1 METKPT
7 KTDVRRILGALK
19 RSKKKVV
26 RLDLLS
32 RLTGLYP
39 DVLAEKLWY
48 FEPMIMLD
56 DSINCRDLIPAME
69 AYLVTPANSPKKVA
83 PKAKPISQKEL
94 KEYSSVADFVYK
106 RMTSVGGLVDT
117 SIKLSDDEL
126 AILKR
131 LIEIEQKRRKTSAKK

>member
-39 DVLAEKLWY
+39 DVLGEKLRY
-48 FEPMIMLD
+48 FEPMILLD
-56 DSINCRDLIPAME
+56 ESINCREIIPAME
-69 AYLVTPANSPKKVA
+69 AYLEAPSDAARKTA

-94 KEYSSVADFVYK
+94 KEYSSIADFVYK

-117 SIKLSDDEL
+117 SVRLSDDEL

-131 LIEIEQKRRKTSAKK
+131 LIEIEQKRRKASSKK